1 MNIVFGRRDADY
13 FIPLDPNGRARAEE
27 ARTSND
33 AMRKR
38 IDELAE
44 KADKVLHAE
53 WEAKIAH
60 QAQQQSDHEKAYE
73 GLQTETTLDG
83 IKFKWSDNLQRW
95 FLAVD
100 PDNYAAWIEKRET
113 VPYHLSVEEMAD
125 LQGRA
130 YTGERDPVNEAPRTL
145 GDILRAARDKIE
157 DADGSHPHKFTW
169 SQPNDADTWSEA
181 ADEGCAAIQFDV
193 EVGDVVELRS
203 GSPHM
208 TVECMDVC
216 QECGRILDLGV
227 MWWDF
232 NESRIMRDRVKPEN
246 VDHIEA

>member
-1 MNIVFGRRDADY
+1 MNLVFGRRDADY
-13 FIPLDPNGRARAEE
+13 FVPLYANGKPDSANEE
-27 ARTSND
+27 
-33 AMRKR
+33 MRKR
-38 IDELAE
+38 LDALAE
-44 KADKVLHAE
+44 KQVAE
-53 WEAKIAH
+53 HNDEVRRH

-157 DADGSHPHKFTW
+157 DADGSHRHKFTW
-169 SQPNDADTWSEA
+169 SEPNDADTWSEEPVDSFFA
-181 ADEGCAAIQFDV
+181 
-193 EVGDVVELRS
+193 VGDVVELNS

-208 TVECMDVC
+208 TIECMDVC
-216 QECGRILDLGV
+216 QECGRILDLGL

-246 VDHIEA
+246 VDLIGA